1 MGCGQ
6 AKPVDPVPDPEEEAR
21 KAREKEEKEKAAREA
36 QEEVERKL
44 KEEEAKA
51 EADRKAKEAEAKRKA
66 EEEARLAEER
76 RNRPITCAI
85 TGPPG
90 SIKGKL
96 CELIVAEMGC
106 KHVSVGEATRHAVQN
121 DTPAG
126 RRVQEAK
133 KDGQPVTDELNTEV
147 VVELLTT
154 DALKKSGWILDG
166 LPRSTE
172 QAAAM
177 GDAGAELSKLI
188 VVGISDDELV
198 RRAVGRRMDLETH
211 TLYHLDGL
219 GFPKPPDDPA
229 VLARLTQRKDD
240 TSERVLARLD
250 QYREGN
256 QDVSPSFREVLR
268 VDGTKEPSQLMDEV
282 RGFLRPP

>member
-6 AKPVDPVPDPEEEAR
+6 AKPIEPIPDPEEEAR
-21 KAREKEEKEKAAREA
+21 KALEAQEKEKAAKEA
-36 QEEVERKL
+36 QEEAERKL

-51 EADRKAKEAEAKRKA
+51 EADKKAKEAEAKRKA
-66 EEEARLAEER
+66 DEEARLAEER
-76 RNRPITCAI
+76 RNRPVMCAI

-96 CELIVAEMGC
+96 CELIVAEVGC

-133 KDGQPVTDELNTEV
+133 KEGQAVTDELSTQV
-147 VVELLTT
+147 VVELVTT

-166 LPRSTE
+166 LPRNTE
-172 QAAAM
+172 Q
-177 GDAGAELSKLI
+177 
-188 VVGISDDELV
+188 
-198 RRAVGRRMDLETH
+198 RAVGRRMDLETH
-211 TLYHLDGL
+211 TLYHLEGL
-219 GFPKPPDDPA
+219 GFPKPPDDAA
-229 VLARLTQRKDD
+229 VMARLTQRKDD

-250 QYREGN
+250 QYRETN

-268 VDGTKEPSQLMDEV
+268 VDGTKEPSELTEEIKL
-282 RGFLRPP
+282 FLRPP

>member
-21 KAREKEEKEKAAREA
+21 KAQEAKQREIAEKEA
-36 QEEVERKL
+36 QEEAERKK

-51 EADRKAKEAEAKRKA
+51 EADKKAKEAEAKRKA
-66 EEEARLAEER
+66 EEDARLAEER
-76 RNRPITCAI
+76 RNRPVVCAI

-90 SIKGKL
+90 SVKGKL
-96 CELIVAEMGC
+96 CELIVAEVGC

-133 KDGQPVTDELNTEV
+133 KEGQAVTDELGTEV
-147 VVELLTT
+147 VVELVTT

-166 LPRSTE
+166 LPRNTE
-172 QAAAM
+172 QATAM
-177 GDAGAELSKLI
+177 RDGGAEMSKLI
-188 VVGISDDELV
+188 VIDISDEELV
-198 RRAVGRRMDLETH
+198 KRAVGRRMDLETH
-211 TLYHLDGL
+211 TLYHLEGL

-229 VLARLTQRKDD
+229 VMARLTQRKDD

-250 QYREGN
+250 QYRESN
-256 QDVSPSFREVLR
+256 QDVSPCFDTVLK
-268 VDGTKEPSQLMDEV
+268 VDGTKEPQDLMEEIKL
-282 RGFLRPP
+282 FLRPP

>member
-1 MGCGQ
+1 MLVWQ
-6 AKPVDPVPDPEEEAR
+6 ALEAQ
-21 KAREKEEKEKAAREA
+21 EKEKAAKEA
-36 QEEVERKL
+36 QEEAERKL

-51 EADRKAKEAEAKRKA
+51 EADKKAKEAEAKRKA
-66 EEEARLAEER
+66 DEEARLAEER
-76 RNRPITCAI
+76 RNRPVMCAI

-96 CELIVAEMGC
+96 CELIVAEVGC

-133 KDGQPVTDELNTEV
+133 KEGQAVTDELSTQV
-147 VVELLTT
+147 VVELVTT

-166 LPRSTE
+166 LPRNTE

-177 GDAGAELSKLI
+177 GDAGVDMAKL
-188 VVGISDDELV
+188 VVVDISDDDLV
-198 RRAVGRRMDLETH
+198 KRAVGRRMDLETH
-211 TLYHLDGL
+211 TLYHLEGL
-219 GFPKPPDDPA
+219 GFPKPPDDAA
-229 VLARLTQRKDD
+229 VMARLTQRKDD

-250 QYREGN
+250 QYRETN

-268 VDGTKEPSQLMDEV
+268 VDGTKEPSELTEEIKL
-282 RGFLRPP
+282 FLRPP